1 MNEESPQKKPLS
13 IPGYHYDKK
22 KNRYYLIDNE
32 LKKKLKEEEFDR
44 QVNNAKR
51 KNRQTNVEEKDM
63 VIKEFHRIHGIKEM
77 KKKKKHSNA
86 HKSNV
91 KHNDNRGHISLDNNA
106 CTTFSK
112 EKNLEL
118 INNELNSLK
127 KCISKNQNIF
137 NILKSIRNFHF
148 RENSIL
154 SLPPIFINF
163 ASYQYIHVEDLCDLH
178 SDNASSLNNQ
188 IEDVNGQSDEND
200 RSDTDEEDG
209 TRYVH
214 GVNDPRTAPFTNP
227 KRNDS
232 MEHTITDIRFFN
244 VYQKLIDENMI
255 KGKTYLDI
263 SKNEPFYPYPNFRKQ
278 SAYTNSPEEKTR
290 SCDSR
295 KKKNYASKKTLQI
308 KNESPMSPRCDST
321 GSGGLL
327 IPKLFGQT
335 YEKVNARSIQNFKSN
350 IIINRY
356 RANFYYFYHIP
367 SGSYA
372 NNRRRNNS
380 GSPFRNVSSTFNA
393 NNNTSNNF
401 NYSYS
406 HVHRNRDEYDDING
420 TVDIDHDVLSQPRSS
435 TQNHALYNEIFEER
449 SGRRIHEI
457 MPVLHLDVNT
467 NETRILR
474 TCKPAESFFHLFSN
488 PLYEDFI
495 FSTTKENNCSF
506 SLGAIDIRNFIQK
519 DNKSPLED
527 MTHENVYYNTDTKYF
542 CTYSKENTE
551 LLCVSP
557 QILSHFSIFNSEY
570 IAYSSYPTM
579 KDEKSLLCMLNI
591 CSFFQRDP
599 KIVTYSFSSE
609 INYFKLFPSVQD
621 CCCAIDSGNTWDTAS
636 HTMNDGYA
644 YHPDNKIDKIFICGS
659 NPCFSF
665 NAIKNDGVPYCIW
678 DSKKLKVHDLLS
690 MNEDL
695 SYYVHNILSGSQHPF
710 INLIGN
716 YGPLKKERSF
726 HAKKA
731 KEKRKSEMGNDED
744 GHKKAN
750 LNERKSPMD
759 YHYQN
764 NAQKKGYN
772 KRKHPSKDPNEEN
785 NDLHVSKHE
794 TTKKRHDHFADK
806 SKHHLNNRS
815 NKNNHGQYASAP
827 LNSNEK
833 MRNKHSS
840 ATPHN
845 CYPSNAA
852 KYNDNKKKGI
862 CCESVNKSNNNIF
875 LCCNTEHIYLCDLRC
890 NFLNTISK
898 LKPNEGYVNKMYSLS
913 NSFQYILSK
922 TNNHIGLYDM
932 RYAPC
937 KHNETKGS
945 LVTAYDRFID
955 NSNLRK
961 HLNDF
966 YVIDNEQFL
975 VSLDTYT
982 NSVHIYDIMNTKDR
996 IINLDGNSDYSIYS
1010 NIHAYNNLS
1019 RIPYIYSSH
1028 KYDDAYYHYYK
1039 KKNSET
1045 KATEIKH
1052 MNHFS
1057 PIKAYPQKDLFI
1069 GLNVQ
1074 SILPL
1079 FYVKQKYTKN
1089 NFISINE
1096 VNHFTK
1102 INAEFVSMDN
1112 AKNENTDNCSNPLSL
1127 RTNDLKLEERD
1138 DKSKEHQS
1146 TDDNHEGLVNQN
1158 GIYRTAVFNN
1168 KRIKIYQYKTF
1179 PKNYLQSVYELL
1191 GSELSEPYNVFL
1203 LKTILKNY
1211 SEIALM
1217 CLCDEE
1223 CMGTVIS
1230 KITTKCKNDE
1240 PTTFGYISS
1249 CEINHKYENFP
1260 FLGTYLLNES
1270 IKLMQDLYGINE
1282 VQLEAE
1288 ATNKPTLRFYE
1299 KNGFI
1304 RVKRKPYYYLSGVD
1318 AFKLRKRI

>member
-51 KNRQTNVEEKDM
+51 KNRQTNVEEKNL

-86 HKSNV
+86 HKPSV
-91 KHNDNRGHISLDNNA
+91 KHNDHQGHMSSDNNA

-154 SLPPIFINF
+154 SLPPIFINIS
-163 ASYQYIHVEDLCDLH
+163 SYQYIHVEDLCDLH
-178 SDNASSLNNQ
+178 SDNASPLCHPGGGSTTVRSVPHPNVQNGLDAVSIVHSISSLNNQ
-188 IEDVNGQSDEND
+188 IEDANSHSDEND
-200 RSDTDEEDG
+200 RGDTDDEDG

-214 GVNDPRTAPFTNP
+214 GVNDPGTVPFPNP

-263 SKNEPFYPYPNFRKQ
+263 SKNDPFYSYSNFRKQ
-278 SAYTNSPEEKTR
+278 STHINSPEEKTR

-295 KKKNYASKKTLQI
+295 KKKNYSSKKIHQI
-308 KNESPMSPRCDST
+308 KNENNMSPRCDGT

-327 IPKLFGQT
+327 IPKLFGRT
-335 YEKVNARSIQNFKSN
+335 HEKVNARSIQNFKSN

-356 RANFYYFYHIP
+356 RANFYYFYQIP
-367 SGSYA
+367 NRTYT
-372 NNRRRNNS
+372 NNRRRNSS

-393 NNNTSNNF
+393 SNSTNNNF

-406 HVHRNRDEYDDING
+406 HVHRSRDEYDNING
-420 TVDIDHDVLSQPRSS
+420 TADIDHDVPNQPRSS
-435 TQNHALYNEIFEER
+435 THNHALYNEIFEER
-449 SGRRIHEI
+449 SGRRTHEN
-457 MPVLHLDVNT
+457 MPVNQLDVNT

-474 TCKPAESFFHLFSN
+474 TYKPAESFFHLFSN

-519 DNKSPLED
+519 DNRSPLED
-527 MTHENVYYNTDTKYF
+527 VIHENVYYNTDTKYF

-570 IAYSSYPTM
+570 IAYSSYPNM
-579 KDEKSLLCMLNI
+579 KDERSLLCMFNI

-599 KIVTYSFSSE
+599 KIVTYSFASE
-609 INYFKLFPSVQD
+609 INYFKLFPSVQQGCYAHD
-621 CCCAIDSGNTWDTAS
+621 NGNTWDTAS
-636 HTMNDGYA
+636 HTMNEGYE

-659 NPCFSF
+659 NPSFSF

-690 MNEDL
+690 MSGDL
-695 SYYVHNILSGSQHPF
+695 SCYVHNILSGNQHPF
-710 INLIGN
+710 SNLIGI
-716 YGPLKKERSF
+716 YGSLKKERSF
-726 HAKKA
+726 HAKRV
-731 KEKRKSEMGNDED
+731 KEKRKGEMGNDAD
-744 GHKKAN
+744 GQEKVN
-750 LNERKSPMD
+750 LSERKSPVD
-759 YHYQN
+759 YHYEDDT
-764 NAQKKGYN
+764 QKKGGYN
-772 KRKHPSKDPNEEN
+772 KRKHPSKGPNEEN

-794 TTKKRHDHFADK
+794 MTKKRHDHFTDK
-806 SKHHLNNRS
+806 AKHHLNNRS

-827 LNSNEK
+827 HNSNEK

-898 LKPNEGYVNKMYSLS
+898 LKPNEGYVTKMYSLS

-932 RYAPC
+932 RYTPC
-937 KHNETKGS
+937 KHNETKSS
-945 LVTAYDRFID
+945 LVTTYDRFID

-982 NSVHIYDIMNTKDR
+982 NSVHIYDIMNTKNR

-1057 PIKAYPQKDLFI
+1057 PIKTYPQKDLFI

-1079 FYVKQKYTKN
+1079 FYVKQKYTKH

-1096 VNHFTK
+1096 
-1102 INAEFVSMDN
+1102 
-1112 AKNENTDNCSNPLSL
+1112 
-1127 RTNDLKLEERD
+1127 
-1138 DKSKEHQS
+1138 
-1146 TDDNHEGLVNQN
+1146 G
-1158 GIYRTAVFNN
+1158 
-1168 KRIKIYQYKTF
+1168 
-1179 PKNYLQSVYELL
+1179 
-1191 GSELSEPYNVFL
+1191 
-1203 LKTILKNY
+1203 
-1211 SEIALM
+1211 
-1217 CLCDEE
+1217 
-1223 CMGTVIS
+1223 
-1230 KITTKCKNDE
+1230 
-1240 PTTFGYISS
+1240 
-1249 CEINHKYENFP
+1249 
-1260 FLGTYLLNES
+1260 
-1270 IKLMQDLYGINE
+1270 
-1282 VQLEAE
+1282 
-1288 ATNKPTLRFYE
+1288 
-1299 KNGFI
+1299 GFI
-1304 RVKRKPYYYLSGVD
+1304 CTINV
-1318 AFKLRKRI
+1318 

>member
-1 MNEESPQKKPLS
+1 MNEESPQKPLS
-13 IPGYHYDKK
+13 IPGYYYEKK

-32 LKKKLKEEEFDR
+32 LKKKLKEEEFEK

-51 KNRQTNVEEKDM
+51 KNRQTNVEEKDLF
-63 VIKEFHRIHGIKEM
+63 IKKFHRKHGIKEM

-86 HKSNV
+86 QKSNV
-91 KHNDNRGHISLDNNA
+91 KHNDNQGHMSLDNNA
-106 CTTFSK
+106 CATFSK

-154 SLPPIFINF
+154 SLPPIFINI

-178 SDNASSLNNQ
+178 SNNVSSFCRPGGGAMTVRSSVAHPNVQNGLDAVSTVQSISSLNNQ
-188 IEDVNGQSDEND
+188 IEDANGESDQND
-200 RSDTDEEDG
+200 TGGDTDEEDG
-209 TRYVH
+209 TRYVR
-214 GVNDPRTAPFTNP
+214 GVNDPRTTALFSNP
-227 KRNDS
+227 KRNDT
-232 MEHTITDIRFFN
+232 MEHTVTDIRFFN
-244 VYQKLIDENMI
+244 VCQKLIDENMI
-255 KGKTYLDI
+255 KGKPYLDI
-263 SKNEPFYPYPNFRKQ
+263 SKNEPFYSYPNFRKQ
-278 SAYTNSPEEKTR
+278 SAYTANSPEEQTR
-290 SCDSR
+290 NCASR
-295 KKKNYASKKTLQI
+295 KKKNYSSKKIQQI
-308 KNESPMSPRCDST
+308 KNENHMSPGCDGT
-321 GSGGLL
+321 GGNGGGGLL
-327 IPKLFGQT
+327 IPKLFGRT

-367 SGSYA
+367 NQTYA
-372 NNRRRNNS
+372 NRCRNNS
-380 GSPFRNVSSTFNA
+380 ASPLRNGSSTFNA
-393 NNNTSNNF
+393 SNSISNNF

-406 HVHRNRDEYDDING
+406 HVHRNRDEYDDINAI
-420 TVDIDHDVLSQPRSS
+420 VDIDHDVVSRPLSSS
-435 TQNHALYNEIFEER
+435 TQNNTTLYNGIFQER
-449 SGRRIHEI
+449 SGRRLHEI
-457 MPVLHLDVNT
+457 MPVRHLDVST
-467 NETRILR
+467 NESRILR
-474 TCKPAESFFHLFSN
+474 TYKPAESFFHLFSN

-506 SLGAIDIRNFIQK
+506 SLGAIDIKNFIQK

-527 MTHENVYYNTDTKYF
+527 IVHENVYYNTDTKYF

-570 IAYSSYPTM
+570 IAYSSYPNM
-579 KDEKSLLCMLNI
+579 KDEKSLLCMFNI

-599 KIVTYSFSSE
+599 KIVTYSFASE
-609 INYFKLFPSVQD
+609 INYFKLFPSMQD
-621 CCCAIDSGNTWDTAS
+621 GCYAHDNGNTWDSAS
-636 HTMNDGYA
+636 HTMNENYA

-695 SYYVHNILSGSQHPF
+695 SCYVHNILSGNQNPF
-710 INLIGN
+710 NNLIGN
-716 YGPLKKERSF
+716 YGSLKKERSV
-726 HAKKA
+726 HAKRA
-731 KEKRKSEMGNDED
+731 KEKRKGEMGNDEN
-744 GHKKAN
+744 GHEKAN
-750 LNERKSPMD
+750 LNERRSSVD

-764 NAQKKGYN
+764 DPQKKGYN

-785 NDLHVSKHE
+785 DDLHVSKHE
-794 TTKKRHDHFADK
+794 TTKKRHDHFVDK
-806 SKHHLNNRS
+806 SKHNLNNRS
-815 NKNNHGQYASAP
+815 NKNNHGQYTSAP
-827 LNSNEK
+827 HNLNEK

-840 ATPHN
+840 SHAPATHN
-845 CYPSNAA
+845 CYPSSAA

-937 KHNETKGS
+937 KHNKETKSS
-945 LVTAYDRFID
+945 LVTSYDRFID

-982 NSVHIYDIMNTKDR
+982 NSVHIYDIMNTKNR

-1052 MNHFS
+1052 MNHLS
-1057 PIKAYPQKDLFI
+1057 PIKTYPQKDLFI

-1079 FYVKQKYTKN
+1079 FYVKQKYTKH

-1096 VNHFTK
+1096 
-1102 INAEFVSMDN
+1102 
-1112 AKNENTDNCSNPLSL
+1112 
-1127 RTNDLKLEERD
+1127 
-1138 DKSKEHQS
+1138 
-1146 TDDNHEGLVNQN
+1146 G
-1158 GIYRTAVFNN
+1158 
-1168 KRIKIYQYKTF
+1168 
-1179 PKNYLQSVYELL
+1179 
-1191 GSELSEPYNVFL
+1191 
-1203 LKTILKNY
+1203 
-1211 SEIALM
+1211 
-1217 CLCDEE
+1217 
-1223 CMGTVIS
+1223 
-1230 KITTKCKNDE
+1230 
-1240 PTTFGYISS
+1240 
-1249 CEINHKYENFP
+1249 
-1260 FLGTYLLNES
+1260 
-1270 IKLMQDLYGINE
+1270 
-1282 VQLEAE
+1282 
-1288 ATNKPTLRFYE
+1288 
-1299 KNGFI
+1299 GFI
-1304 RVKRKPYYYLSGVD
+1304 CTINV
-1318 AFKLRKRI
+1318 

>member
-1 MNEESPQKKPLS
+1 MNEESPQEPLS
-13 IPGYHYDKK
+13 IPGYYYDKK

-32 LKKKLKEEEFDR
+32 LKKKLKEEEFER
-44 QVNNAKR
+44 QINNAKR
-51 KNRQTNVEEKDM
+51 KNRQTNVEGKDL
-63 VIKEFHRIHGIKEM
+63 
-77 KKKKKHSNA
+77 
-86 HKSNV
+86 SNV
-91 KHNDNRGHISLDNNA
+91 KHNDNQGHMSLDNNA
-106 CTTFSK
+106 CSTFSK

-154 SLPPIFINF
+154 SLPPIFINS
-163 ASYQYIHVEDLCDLH
+163 ASYQYIHVEDLCDLQ
-178 SDNASSLNNQ
+178 SDNTSSFCHPGGGGMTARSVPNPNVQNGLDAVSTVHSISSLNNQ
-188 IEDVNGQSDEND
+188 IEDANDESDEND
-200 RSDTDEEDG
+200 RDDTDEEDG
-209 TRYVH
+209 TRCVH
-214 GVNDPRTAPFTNP
+214 GVNDPRTGPFPNP
-227 KRNDS
+227 KRNDT
-232 MEHTITDIRFFN
+232 MELTAADIRFFN
-244 VYQKLIDENMI
+244 VCQKLISENMI
-255 KGKTYLDI
+255 KGRTYLDI
-263 SKNEPFYPYPNFRKQ
+263 SKNEPFYSYPNFRKQ
-278 SAYTNSPEEKTR
+278 SAYTNSPEEQTR
-290 SCDSR
+290 SCASR
-295 KKKNYASKKTLQI
+295 KKKNYSNKKIQQI
-308 KNESPMSPRCDST
+308 KNENHMSPGCDGT
-321 GSGGLL
+321 GSSGLL
-327 IPKLFGQT
+327 IPKLFGRT
-335 YEKVNARSIQNFKSN
+335 HEKVNARSMQNFKSN

-367 SGSYA
+367 SRTYA
-372 NNRRRNNS
+372 NRRRNNS
-380 GSPFRNVSSTFNA
+380 SGSPFRNGSSSFNA
-393 NNNTSNNF
+393 SNSTSNNF

-406 HVHRNRDEYDDING
+406 HVHRNRDEYDDINA
-420 TVDIDHDVLSQPRSS
+420 TVDIDHDVLSRPISS
-435 TQNHALYNEIFEER
+435 TQNNALYNGMFQER

-457 MPVLHLDVNT
+457 MPVRHLDVNT

-474 TCKPAESFFHLFSN
+474 TYKPAESFFHLFSN

-527 MTHENVYYNTDTKYF
+527 MIHENMYYNTDTKYF

-570 IAYSSYPTM
+570 IAYSSYPNM
-579 KDEKSLLCMLNI
+579 KDEKSLLCMFNI

-599 KIVTYSFSSE
+599 KIVTYSFASE

-621 CCCAIDSGNTWDTAS
+621 GCYAVDNGNTWETAS
-636 HTMNDGYA
+636 HNMNEGYA
-644 YHPDNKIDKIFICGS
+644 YHPDSKIDKIFICGS

-665 NAIKNDGVPYCIW
+665 NTIKNDGVPYCIW
-678 DSKKLKVHDLLS
+678 DSKKLKVHDLLP

-695 SYYVHNILSGSQHPF
+695 SCYLHNILSGSQHPF
-710 INLIGN
+710 SNLIGD
-716 YGPLKKERSF
+716 YGFLKKERSF
-726 HAKKA
+726 HAKRA
-731 KEKRKSEMGNDED
+731 KEKRKGEMGNDED
-744 GHKKAN
+744 GQEIAN
-750 LNERKSPMD
+750 LNERRSSVD

-764 NAQKKGYN
+764 DAQKKGYN

-785 NDLHVSKHE
+785 DDLHVSKHE
-794 TTKKRHDHFADK
+794 TTKNRHDHFADK

-815 NKNNHGQYASAP
+815 NKNNHGQYASAAH
-827 LNSNEK
+827 NSNEK

-840 ATPHN
+840 GTPHN
-845 CYPSNAA
+845 FYPSNAA

-898 LKPNEGYVNKMYSLS
+898 LKPNEGFVNKIYSLS

-937 KHNETKGS
+937 KHNDETKNS
-945 LVTAYDRFID
+945 LVTSYDRFID

-982 NSVHIYDIMNTKDR
+982 NSVHIYDIMNTKNR

-1028 KYDDAYYHYYK
+1028 KYDDAYYHYK
-1039 KKNSET
+1039 KKKSTET

-1057 PIKAYPQKDLFI
+1057 PIKTYPQKDLFI

-1079 FYVKQKYTKN
+1079 FTLNKN
-1089 NFISINE
+1089 IPSIIS
-1096 VNHFTK
+1096 
-1102 INAEFVSMDN
+1102 
-1112 AKNENTDNCSNPLSL
+1112 
-1127 RTNDLKLEERD
+1127 
-1138 DKSKEHQS
+1138 
-1146 TDDNHEGLVNQN
+1146 
-1158 GIYRTAVFNN
+1158 
-1168 KRIKIYQYKTF
+1168 F
-1179 PKNYLQSVYELL
+1179 P
-1191 GSELSEPYNVFL
+1191 
-1203 LKTILKNY
+1203 
-1211 SEIALM
+1211 
-1217 CLCDEE
+1217 
-1223 CMGTVIS
+1223 
-1230 KITTKCKNDE
+1230 
-1240 PTTFGYISS
+1240 
-1249 CEINHKYENFP
+1249 
-1260 FLGTYLLNES
+1260 
-1270 IKLMQDLYGINE
+1270 
-1282 VQLEAE
+1282 
-1288 ATNKPTLRFYE
+1288 
-1299 KNGFI
+1299 
-1304 RVKRKPYYYLSGVD
+1304 
-1318 AFKLRKRI
+1318 